1 MSDHSAHLAYV
12 TERLQDLMR
21 IAGGADN
28 ALTLIVTNLKYVR
41 RPLPENSEDEEFL
54 IHAGAWAMLLGQTYL
69 QSQCF
74 NWLCGTTVPLNTCT
88 SFHAEAFKV
97 IDIYVGCSWDLYQKL
112 VLPPHYSN
120 TPALRRA
127 V

>member
-21 IAGGADN
+21 FAGGADN
-28 ALTLIVTNLKYVR
+28 ALTLIVTNLKHVR
-41 RPLPENSEDEEFL
+41 RPLPENSDDEEFL

-69 QSQCF
+69 QTQCF
-74 NWLCGTTVPLNTCT
+74 NLLCGMSVPRNACT
-88 SFHAEAFKV
+88 SFHVEAFQV
-97 IDIYVGCSWDLYQKL
+97 IDIFAGQSWDLYQKL

-120 TPALRRA
+120 VAALRRA
-127 V
+127 A